1 MRDLRLRPGIAG
13 ISLTSSLPYSTLARL
28 IKAFG
33 LCPMLSGVAHSF
45 TELRNGQ
52 NRNEQNKVDMGCL
65 AGNYV
70 DTKYGVFL

>member
-1 MRDLRLRPGIAG
+1 
-13 ISLTSSLPYSTLARL
+13 
-28 IKAFG
+28 
-33 LCPMLSGVAHSF
+33 MLSGVAHSF